1 VTPSVFA
8 NRLLRAVLGFNVAC
22 LGRLFDSGPRR
33 FFRSCAWSYIAVRDI
48 PSDGLALI
56 PEVKLDEIM
65 GERRPVIRMAVMR
78 YENGV
83 LPKDDLL
90 ALLSILV
97 AEAPREVLE
106 IGTFMGHTT
115 LQMAENM
122 PEGTLH
128 TVDLPEDF
136 AFDSDP
142 ERRLPKDDLHLIERR
157 VVGREFKGQPCA
169 SRIRQHF
176 GDTASWNF
184 AEAGRP
190 TFFFID
196 GAHTYEYCK
205 SDSEKCFAL
214 CGGRGVFLWHDCD
227 DGHPGVVQFVNDWR
241 SRGRDIKT
249 IAGTSIAYWKSGE
262 GQSQEPGVRSQVSQ
276 AEL

>member
-1 VTPSVFA
+1 MPERGNATVTPSVFL
-8 NRLLRAVLGFNVAC
+8 NRLLRAVLGLNAASV
-22 LGRLFDSGPRR
+22 GRLFGSGPRR
-33 FFRSCAWSYIAVRDI
+33 FFRSCAWAYIAVRDI
-48 PSDGLALI
+48 PTDGFACI
-56 PEVKLDEIM
+56 PEADLQDIL
-65 GERRPVIRMAVMR
+65 GERKPVIRMTLTQ
-78 YENGV
+78 YENGM
-83 LPKDDLL
+83 LPKDDLM

-115 LQMAENM
+115 RQMAENM
-122 PEGTLH
+122 SAGTLH

-136 AFDSDP
+136 SAGRDP
-142 ERRLPKDDLHLIERR
+142 EQRLPKDDLHLVERR
-157 VVGREFKGQPCA
+157 IVGREFKGQPCA

-184 AEAGRP
+184 AEAGQP

-205 SDSEKCFAL
+205 SDSEKCFDL
-214 CGGRGVFLWHDCD
+214 CGGHGVFLWHDCD

-241 SRGRDIKT
+241 SRGRDIQR
-249 IAGTSIAYWKSGE
+249 IAGTSIAYWKSTVG
-262 GQSQEPGVRSQVSQ
+262 RI
-276 AEL
+276 